1 MERVLNRKLIDC
13 FVELV
18 QHQAAHSRK
27 LGELLNR
34 TPCTRNG
41 NNVQRI
47 ELSQTLNN
55 FFTNDV
61 IGFLPKSNKSALHFV
76 KRKHPPSELSK
87 NLVRSVVRILQD
99 FISSSRWVHV
109 GNSNRQAILGRPLKA
124 HVLHVVHELN
134 RGAHASS
141 LVNHQNQVGKS
152 FLAKFDVQMSI
163 RILKRPRQRILESK
177 LTRGCGFN
185 HIFDFHFQRLKLSEL
200 LTFFIG
206 RSNLLVL
213 LSSGSVSE
221 RNFAVWSEDRPCQS
235 NHHWLIE
242 MQSLLHRWAFQ

>member
-1 MERVLNRKLIDC
+1 MSSHSLGSSAINGLNDNILSHVAKSSSQIACVRSSESSVSKTLSRTVRCCKVLKHRKASVERVLNRKLIDC

-18 QHQAAHSRK
+18 QHQAAHSRE

-55 FFTNDV
+55 FFTDDV
-61 IGFLPKSNKSALHFV
+61 IGFLPKSDKSALHFV

-141 LVNHQNQVGKS
+141 LVNHQN
-152 FLAKFDVQMSI
+152 
-163 RILKRPRQRILESK
+163 
-177 LTRGCGFN
+177 
-185 HIFDFHFQRLKLSEL
+185 
-200 LTFFIG
+200 
-206 RSNLLVL
+206 
-213 LSSGSVSE
+213 
-221 RNFAVWSEDRPCQS
+221 
-235 NHHWLIE
+235 
-242 MQSLLHRWAFQ
+242 